1 MTCHPINN
9 IPNMNKEEAARLW
22 NDNAEAW
29 TVLVRAGYDLYRDL
43 LNTPGF
49 FQILPNINGLYG
61 LDIGCGEGYN
71 TRLLAAKGARLD
83 AIDVSEI
90 FIQKAQE
97 EEQAHPAGI
106 RYQVADAQHLPYEA
120 GQFDFA
126 TAFMSLMDVPEPE
139 TAIQEAFRVL
149 KPGGFL
155 QFSISHPC
163 FSTPHR
169 RNLRNA
175 QGETYAIEVGGYFQ
189 NVNGEWVEEW
199 IFGAAPEALKGQFP
213 KFKVPRFIR
222 TLSQWMNYLLHAGFI
237 IEQVHEPC
245 PSDETIQQYP
255 YLQDSSVTAYFLQI
269 RCRKPL

>member
-1 MTCHPINN
+1 MIRHSMTNTS
-9 IPNMNKEEAARLW
+9 NMNKEEAARLW

-29 TVLVRAGYDLYRDL
+29 TVLARAGYDLYRDH

-49 FQILPNINGLYG
+49 FQILPEINGLYG

-71 TRLLAAKGARLD
+71 TRLLAAKGADMD

-97 EEQAHPAGI
+97 EEKAHPAGI
-106 RYQVADAQHLPYEA
+106 RYQVADAQQLPFEA

-155 QFSISHPC
+155 QFSISLLQH
-163 FSTPHR
+163 
-169 RNLRNA
+169 
-175 QGETYAIEVGGYFQ
+175 
-189 NVNGEWVEEW
+189 
-199 IFGAAPEALKGQFP
+199 AAPPQFAQC
-213 KFKVPRFIR
+213 PRR
-222 TLSQWMNYLLHAGFI
+222 DLRHRSRRLLSKCKRRMGRGVDFRRCAGGVERSISQVQSPPLHPNP
-237 IEQVHEPC
+237 E
-245 PSDETIQQYP
+245 SMDELP
-255 YLQDSSVTAYFLQI
+255 AS
-269 RCRKPL
+269 CRFYH